1 MRTVGNRLD
10 NLQTLRMANLDGAF
24 ATAFATMVTGAFI
37 AGYITSIGGS
47 DTWVQLVSAVPAL
60 LGLLQIPGAIW
71 GRRFTSYKRFVFPGG
86 LLWRLFY
93 LPLVIL
99 PFLPFPDSIKLYVI
113 VGCASLAAAS
123 VLLVQPIYSEWLAEL
138 VPTTSRGFFFSRRN
152 AIATAVG
159 AVAGL
164 VGAFMLD
171 AFKASGD
178 QNTGFGVVF
187 GFGFVCAMISFLFF
201 SRMQDAPRVEPQRQ
215 SLGEGLRALKNPFV
229 DKNFRKV
236 LIFLALFITGQAFAG
251 NLFAAFAIKSLDL
264 PYTIIQWAGVMHA
277 LGNVLSAKFWG
288 FLADK
293 YGNKPVLLLVG
304 FGLSLTPAMWLF
316 CQPNQDTLN
325 ALILLPTHVLVGA
338 TWAGVALCQFNIIL
352 ATARPEDRA
361 NYLSVSL
368 TVQSICGFV
377 APLLGAQVLY
387 MFASGMDMAGAY
399 KAVFLVTMGLRFLSV
414 FFLIPVREEGA
425 KEVRSA
431 LFDLSR
437 ITPRGVRAMRDLTK
451 SRDVGT
457 REQAIADVA
466 SHRYTLA
473 SDEVVKALHD
483 PSPRVRRRAAQ
494 ALATLRTP
502 EATQALLHQLDE
514 HPDLTEEETVE
525 ALGQIGERAAVPAL
539 IRMLQSPRSMLR
551 RAAARA
557 LGRIGDPLAIES
569 LKQATEEK
577 GDPDLRRAAVQA
589 LRVLGATE
597 ADQQIADA
605 LFDPFPSVRIAAAE
619 AVSELALES
628 ALPYVRQSLNYYQ
641 DEAESEVAYALG
653 VIGSPEDLP
662 LILREAQR
670 CVSMTTRRRCLLG
683 VAKLLGVESDVYR
696 LLLTEGMARD
706 TAIMQIAKPLMKGN
720 KRLRDALALYSGG
733 DEEGALR
740 QLAPNRRYPELDSF
754 AEIPSEELMLVAV
767 ALLAKKGAAP

>member
-10 NLQTLRMANLDGAF
+10 NLQTLRNANLDGAF
-24 ATAFATMVTGAFI
+24 ATAFATLVTGAFI

-71 GRRFTSYKRFVFPGG
+71 GRRFTSYKRFVLPGG
-86 LLWRLFY
+86 LLWRLLY
-93 LPLVIL
+93 VPLVIL
-99 PFLPFPDSIKLYVI
+99 PFLPFPNPIKLIVI
-113 VGCASLAAAS
+113 VACASIAAAS

-138 VPTTSRGFFFSRRN
+138 VPSTSRGFFFSRRN

-159 AVAGL
+159 SVAGL
-164 VGAFMLD
+164 LGALILD
-171 AFKASGD
+171 AFKGAGD
-178 QNTGFGVVF
+178 QNTGFAVVFGIGVVF
-187 GFGFVCAMISFLFF
+187 AMISFVFF
-201 SRMQDAPRVEPQRQ
+201 ARMHDTPRLEPERK
-215 SLGEGLRALKNPFV
+215 SLGDGLRALKNPFV
-229 DKNFRKV
+229 DRNFRKV
-236 LIFLALFITGQAFAG
+236 LLFLALFITGQAFAG

-277 LGNVLSAKFWG
+277 LGNVLAAKFWG

-293 YGNKPVLLLVG
+293 YGNKPVLTLVG
-304 FGLSLTPAMWLF
+304 FGLSLTPMMWLF
-316 CQPNQDTLN
+316 CQPNQDVRN

-338 TWAGVALCQFNIIL
+338 TWAGVALCQFNILL
-352 ATARPEDRA
+352 ATAKPEDRA

-387 MFASGMDMAGAY
+387 LFANGMNMASAY
-399 KAVFLVTMGLRFLSV
+399 KAVFMVTMGLRFISV
-414 FFLIPVREEGA
+414 FFLIPVKEEGA

-437 ITPRGVRAMRDLTK
+437 ITPRGMKAMRVLSK

-457 REQAIADVA
+457 REQAIAAVA
-466 SHRYTLA
+466 SHGYTLA

-483 PSPRVRRRAAQ
+483 PSPRVRRQAAQ

-502 EATQALLHQLDE
+502 EATHALLHQLED

-525 ALGQIGERAAVPAL
+525 ALGQIGSSEAVPAL

-557 LGRIGDPLAIES
+557 LGRIGDPSAIEA
-569 LKQATEEK
+569 LKQASEEK
-577 GDPDLRRAAVQA
+577 GDPDLRRASVQA
-589 LRVLGATE
+589 LRVLGATD

-605 LFDPFPSVRIAAAE
+605 LFDPMPSVRIAAAE
-619 AVSELALES
+619 AVSELELES
-628 ALPYVRQSLNYYQ
+628 ALPYVRQSLSYYQ

-653 VIGSPEDLP
+653 VIGSKEDLP

-670 CVSMTTRRRCLLG
+670 CVSITTRRRCLLG
-683 VAKLLGVESDVYR
+683 VARLLGIESDVYH
-696 LLLTEGMARD
+696 LLLMEGMARD
-706 TAIMQIAKPLMKGN
+706 TALMAMAKPLMKGN
-720 KRLRDALALYSGG
+720 KRLRDALALFSAG
-733 DEEGALR
+733 DEEAALK
-740 QLAPNRRYPELDSF
+740 QLAPHRRFPELALL
-754 AEIPSEELMLVAV
+754 AENPCDELFLVAV
-767 ALLAKKGAAP
+767 VLMAKTGE

>member
-24 ATAFATMVTGAFI
+24 ATAFASLVTGAFI

-71 GRRFTSYKRFVFPGG
+71 GRRFTSYKRFVLPGG
-86 LLWRLFY
+86 LLWRLLY
-93 LPLVIL
+93 VPLVIL
-99 PFLPFPDSIKLYVI
+99 PFLPFPDPVKLV
-113 VGCASLAAAS
+113 VVVACASLAAAS

-138 VPTTSRGFFFSRRN
+138 VPSTSRGFFFSRRN

-164 VGAFMLD
+164 LGAFILD
-171 AFKASGD
+171 AFKAGGD
-178 QNTGFGVVF
+178 QNTGFAVVF
-187 GFGFVCAMISFLFF
+187 GFGVLCAMVSFAFF
-201 SRMQDAPRVEPQRQ
+201 ARMHDAPRLNPERR
-215 SLGEGLRALKNPFV
+215 SLGEGLRALKNPFI
-229 DKNFRKV
+229 DHNFRRV
-236 LIFLALFITGQAFAG
+236 LVFLALFITGQAFAG
-251 NLFAAFAIKSLDL
+251 NLFAAFAIKSLEL

-277 LGNVLSAKFWG
+277 LGNVISAKFWG

-293 YGNKPVLLLVG
+293 YGNKPVLTLVG
-304 FGLSLTPAMWLF
+304 FGLSLTPMMWLF
-316 CQPNQDTLN
+316 CEPNQDMRN
-325 ALILLPTHVLVGA
+325 ALILLPTHILVGA
-338 TWAGVALCQFNIIL
+338 TWAGVALCQFNILL

-361 NYLSVSL
+361 NYLSVAL

-387 MFASGMDMAGAY
+387 LFARGMDAAAAY
-399 KAVFLVTMGLRFLSV
+399 KAVFIVTMGLRFVSM
-414 FFLIPVREEGA
+414 FFLIRVREEGA

-431 LFDLSR
+431 LMDLRR
-437 ITPRGVRAMRDLTK
+437 ITPRGMRAMRDLSK
-451 SRDVGT
+451 SRDEGT
-457 REQAIADVA
+457 RQQAIADLA
-466 SHRYTLA
+466 SHGYTLA
-473 SDEVVKALHD
+473 GDEVVKALHD
-483 PSPRVRRRAAQ
+483 PSPRVRRQAAQ
-494 ALATLRTP
+494 ALAQLRTP
-502 EATQALLHQLDE
+502 EATQALLHQLEE

-525 ALGQIGERAAVPAL
+525 ALGQIGDRAAVPAL

-551 RAAARA
+551 RASARA
-557 LGRIGDPLAIES
+557 LGRIGDPAAIEA

-577 GDPDLRRAAVQA
+577 GDPDLRRASVQA

-619 AVSELALES
+619 AVSELELES
-628 ALPYVRQSLNYYQ
+628 ALPYVRQSLSYYQ

-653 VIGSPEDLP
+653 VIGSREDLP

-670 CVSMTTRRRCLLG
+670 CVSITTRRRCLLG
-683 VAKLLGVESDVYR
+683 VARLLGIESEVYR
-696 LLLTEGMARD
+696 LLLVEGMARD
-706 TAIMQIAKPLMKGN
+706 TAIMQLAKPLMKGN
-720 KRLRDALALYSGG
+720 KRLRDALALFSAG
-733 DEEGALR
+733 DEAAALR
-740 QLAPNRRYPELDSF
+740 QLAPNRRYPELDEL
-754 AEIPSEELMLVAV
+754 AEYPSEELFLVAV
-767 ALLAKKGAAP
+767 ALLAKE